1 MLEALI
7 LVRIAIIVL
16 GALLCILDFLAYC
29 KQKLLNKFAFIL
41 ALLGIA
47 MIVVGAV
54 PALSDWLSVFSLKG
68 GIIIVVCMLFGVWL
82 IYSVCVAIS
91 DLTYKNQE
99 LAIQVSLLNC
109 ENAQQI
115 RTLNEF
121 KEDYE
126 LVKK

>member
-1 MLEALI
+1 MEGWNHGNGRKHTGKIRREAK
-7 LVRIAIIVL
+7 RARE
-16 GALLCILDFLAYC
+16 LCEEEEKHHGVSGDQRFFRKY
-29 KQKLLNKFAFIL
+29 
-41 ALLGIA
+41 G
-47 MIVVGAV
+47 VV
-54 PALSDWLSVFSLKG
+54 
-68 GIIIVVCMLFGVWL
+68 FGVWL
-82 IYSVCVAIS
+82 VYSVCVAIS